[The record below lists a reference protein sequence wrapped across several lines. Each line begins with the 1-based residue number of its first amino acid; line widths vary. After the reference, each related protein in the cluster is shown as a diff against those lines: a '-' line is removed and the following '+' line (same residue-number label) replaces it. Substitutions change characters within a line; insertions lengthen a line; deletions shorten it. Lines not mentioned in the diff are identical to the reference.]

1 LPLVSVICV
10 CYNHAKYVLEALQS
24 VINQSHS
31 NVELIVIDDA
41 SIDGSQKVVN
51 QFILDHRAV
60 VFISNQKNLGYCKS
74 FNKAFNHCSG
84 SFIIDLSADDLLMPK
99 RIEIGLLEFSK
110 RDDSFGVNFTN
121 AENIDESGHSINL
134 HYKNSYK
141 IPEGDIYSNLL
152 ARYFICAPT
161 MMFKRQVIEELGGYD
176 EELDY
181 EDFDFWVRSSR
192 KFKYCYTDKVLVKK
206 RKVFGSLSS
215 KQTQKGNTHLM
226 STLRVCEKAFK
237 LNTTSQDKSALNKRL
252 RFEAR
257 QCLRTENYQ
266 LISGFLN
273 LMKLNGDRVN
283 YIIYSAL
290 SFLRISGI

>member
-10 CYNHAKYVLEALQS
+10 CYNHAKYVVEALQS
-24 VINQSHS
+24 VINQSYS

-41 SIDGSQKVVN
+41 SSDGSQQVIN
-51 QFILDHRAV
+51 QFIKDHRSV

-74 FNKAFNHCSG
+74 FNKAFNQCSG
-84 SFIIDLSADDLLMPK
+84 SFIIDLSADDLLMQK
-99 RIEIGLLEFSK
+99 RIELGLDEFSK
-110 RDDSFGVNFTN
+110 RDESFGVNFTN
-121 AENIDESGHSINL
+121 AENIEESGLSINFQ
-134 HYKNSYK
+134 YENSGK
-141 IPEGDIYSNLL
+141 IPEGDIYSDLL
-152 ARYFICAPT
+152 ARYFISAPT
-161 MMFKRQVIEELGGYD
+161 MMFKRQVMEELGGYD

-206 RKVFGSLSS
+206 RRVLGSLSS
-215 KQTQKGNTHLM
+215 NQIQIGNTHLK

-237 LNTTSQDKSALNKRL
+237 LNNTSQEKIALNKRL

-273 LMKLNGDRVN
+273 LMKLNGDNVN
-283 YIIYSAL
+283 YIIYSGL
-290 SFLRISGI
+290 RFLRISGI

>member
-1 LPLVSVICV
+1 
-10 CYNHAKYVLEALQS
+10 
-24 VINQSHS
+24 
-31 NVELIVIDDA
+31 
-41 SIDGSQKVVN
+41 
-51 QFILDHRAV
+51 
-60 VFISNQKNLGYCKS
+60 
-74 FNKAFNHCSG
+74 
-84 SFIIDLSADDLLMPK
+84 
-99 RIEIGLLEFSK
+99 
-110 RDDSFGVNFTN
+110 
-121 AENIDESGHSINL
+121 
-134 HYKNSYK
+134 
-141 IPEGDIYSNLL
+141 
-152 ARYFICAPT
+152 
-161 MMFKRQVIEELGGYD
+161 MFKRQVIEELGGYD